1 MRAPLWRTTPP
12 EVPIGDHCCK
22 PNECPFIPH
31 CHPPGPEYPVT
42 DLYKATRRL
51 KDRLAADGIMSI
63 QDIPPGYDGLS
74 ELNQRIREA
83 VVNGTPFVDP
93 AVHEA
98 LAKCK
103 FPLFFLD
110 FETINPAIPLYVG
123 TRPYDQIP
131 FQWSIHR
138 MERDGSLTHGEFLH
152 ENLDDPRRPLLESML
167 RTLGTDGDI
176 LVYSPFEAT
185 QLRAM
190 REAYPEFAQPI
201 EDVIARLVDMLPP
214 IREHVYHPEFHGS
227 FSIKSVLPA
236 LVPAMGY
243 DDLKITDGS
252 SATAAF
258 VTMMKPE
265 TPESVGA
272 ALRAELLR
280 YCRRDTEAM
289 VELWRRLR

>member
-1 MRAPLWRTTPP
+1 
-12 EVPIGDHCCK
+12 
-22 PNECPFIPH
+22 
-31 CHPPGPEYPVT
+31 VT